1 MDDSDVWLYTIGVN
15 LLGEILV
22 ERGAISV
29 AELHTGL
36 EASRRE
42 GRRLGSSLMGY
53 GFIDEHSLL
62 EALAHQHGVPFVS
75 ESMLRQLHG
84 KMESGVLPPEMLRK
98 LHAVP
103 FRKVKDRIQVA
114 MTDPADRKAI
124 DRITT
129 YTQLHVEPFVAS
141 DRTIK
146 NALENLP
153 EHEPE
158 PQPDVA
164 GRKDDET
171 GRPESGW
178 DRLWAPRLEPKAIL
192 KDRRTQKL
200 AGPVLVASFPALE
213 PVGGVRA
220 QPAGTASHDEGLSLL
235 MEHGT
240 SVSEIGELLVRNVA
254 RRLDRVCVFSVHK
267 GKLAGWLAR
276 GMPLDA
282 ADVRSFSVYADT
294 PSVFS
299 KLEGED
305 RYVGPIPDGPVNEQ
319 LAMILGDPRP
329 AEVVIAS
336 VPVMGRVK
344 GYLMGDLSGRLIPAA
359 VVGEVVAA
367 AQAAGNAL
375 GRLLAARRNS

>member
-1 MDDSDVWLYTIGVN
+1 
-15 LLGEILV
+15 
-22 ERGAISV
+22 
-29 AELHTGL
+29 
-36 EASRRE
+36 
-42 GRRLGSSLMGY
+42 MGY

-75 ESMLRQLHG
+75 ESMLRQLYS
-84 KMESGVLPPEMLRK
+84 KMDSGVLPPEMLRS
-98 LHAVP
+98 LRAVP

-146 NALENLP
+146 NALEHLP
-153 EHEPE
+153 EHAPDPE
-158 PQPDVA
+158 PKAADGEDAQ
-164 GRKDDET
+164 T
-171 GRPESGW
+171 GRGESGW
-178 DRLWAPRLEPKAIL
+178 DRLWNPRLEPKALL
-192 KDRRTQKL
+192 KDRSHQRL

-213 PVGGVRA
+213 PVGGVRP
-220 QPAGTASHDEGLSLL
+220 QPKAAATRDDGLTLL
-235 MEHGT
+235 MEHGS

-254 RRLDRVCVFSVHK
+254 GRLDRVCVFSVHK
-267 GKLAGWLAR
+267 GKLAGWLTR

-299 KLEGED
+299 KLESGD
-305 RYVGPIPDGPVNEQ
+305 RYVGPIPGGPVNEQ
-319 LAMILGDPRP
+319 LVDVFGEPRP
-329 AEVVIAS
+329 SEVVIAS

-344 GYLMGDLSGRLIPAA
+344 GYLMGDLTGRLIPAA
-359 VVGEVVAA
+359 VVEETVAA

-375 GRLLAARRNS
+375 GRLLASRKNSP